1 MPVERTI
8 AGVSTSVTAFVGYT
22 QRGITNEP
30 TQLFAYGD
38 FERAFGGLHL
48 DSPVSYAVQQFF
60 QNGGLEAWVVRV
72 AASAEIEGDEATKTG
87 IHALDDVDLLN
98 ILCLPPLPGS
108 PDPGTAGLLT
118 AAMAYCEQRRA
129 FLIVDLPEDVDTVAE
144 ARNWVV
150 DPGRATSS
158 NSAAY
163 FPWVVL
169 DDPLRDRP
177 RAFPPSGMLA
187 GLYARTDLEHGVW
200 KSPAGTDAAL
210 RGAQG
215 LAYDLSDAENGM
227 LNPLGLNAIRSFPTY
242 GTVAWG
248 ARTLVGSDEAASDWK
263 YIAVRRLAL
272 FLEQSLYR
280 GTEWAVSEPNDEPL
294 WAQLRLNVG
303 AFMQNLFR
311 LGAFQGSSP
320 RDAYFVK
327 CDSETTTQ
335 SDIDLGV
342 VNIVVGFAPLRSA
355 EFVILRISQLAAV

>member
-30 TQLFAYGD
+30 TQLFDYGD

-48 DSPVSYAVQQFF
+48 DSPLSYAVQQFF

-72 AASAEIEGDEATKTG
+72 AGPADIEGDEATKTG
-87 IHALDDVDLLN
+87 MYALEDVDLLN
-98 ILCLPPLPGS
+98 ILCLPPLSGS
-108 PDPGTAGLLT
+108 PEPGAVALL
-118 AAMAYCEQRRA
+118 AAATTYCEKRRA
-129 FLIVDLPEDVDTVAE
+129 FLIIDLPEDVETVAE

-150 DPGRATSS
+150 DPGRTKSS
-158 NSAAY
+158 NAAAY

-169 DDPLRDRP
+169 DDPLRDRL

-187 GLYARTDLEHGVW
+187 GLYARTDLDHGVW

-215 LAYDLSDAENGM
+215 VAYDLSEAENGV
-227 LNPLGLNAIRSFPTY
+227 LNPLGLNAIRSFPTS

-280 GTEWAVSEPNDEPL
+280 GTEWAVFEPNDEPL
-294 WAQLRLNVG
+294 WAQLRLTVG
-303 AFMQNLFR
+303 AFMHDLFR
-311 LGAFQGSSP
+311 QGAFQGSSP

-342 VNIVVGFAPLRSA
+342 VNIVVGFAPLRPA
-355 EFVILRISQLAAV
+355 EFVILRITQLAAV